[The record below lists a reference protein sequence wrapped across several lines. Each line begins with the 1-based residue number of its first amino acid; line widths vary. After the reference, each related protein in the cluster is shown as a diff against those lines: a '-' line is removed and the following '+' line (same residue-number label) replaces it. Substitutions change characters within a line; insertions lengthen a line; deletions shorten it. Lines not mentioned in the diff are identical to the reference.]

1 MEKEKKKEMDVKKLK
16 AKAVQNKL
24 IFMVQHLCYLPTGV
38 NAPDEITLLQLHNT
52 FIEPEHSK
60 TNSHEPATGL
70 LACYLLPTYFV

>member
-1 MEKEKKKEMDVKKLK
+1 MEKEIKKEMDVKKIK

-52 FIEPEHSK
+52 FIIIIIIINCNWVS
-60 TNSHEPATGL
+60 TRWQ
-70 LACYLLPTYFV
+70 YIY